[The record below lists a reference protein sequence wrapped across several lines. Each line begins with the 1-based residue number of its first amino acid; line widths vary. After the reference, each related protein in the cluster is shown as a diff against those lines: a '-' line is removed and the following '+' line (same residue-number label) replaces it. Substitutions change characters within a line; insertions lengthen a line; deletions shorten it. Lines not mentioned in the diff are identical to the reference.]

1 MEGWEESKM
10 GQKLNVLL
18 MYFIDAPA
26 AMCGQKIFSLFTAHV
41 CTLLCIG
48 YT

>member
-26 AMCGQKIFSLFTAHV
+26 GMCGQKIFTV
-41 CTLLCIG
+41 CLKKKHPRHF
-48 YT
+48 